1 MKTDTLLQSLDAQ
14 LSRLE
19 AEIAPVAQ
27 HATLGAR
34 FDRQLFTTR
43 NPRLQACAEEA
54 RANLRA
60 LERAV
65 AQQQPA
71 QVQWL
76 AERLAAQLEAIA
88 RESKTWM
95 LRGWDSGSPGLTRW
109 QRRRLQHQEYE
120 RRLLEMTQ
128 ARRQMLAQATTL
140 DDQQRLSREV
150 EACAARLARCRAALE
165 KIENVLA
172 RMTR

>member
-1 MKTDTLLQSLDAQ
+1 MKTDLLLQSLSAQ

-34 FDRQLFTTR
+34 FDRQLFSTR
-43 NPRLQACAEEA
+43 SPRLQACVEEA
-54 RANLRA
+54 RGNLRA

-65 AQQQPA
+65 EQRQQA

-88 RESKTWM
+88 RESKTWT
-95 LRGWDSGSPGLTRW
+95 LRGWDSGSPALTRW
-109 QRRRLQHQEYE
+109 QRKRLQHQEYE
-120 RRLLEMTQ
+120 RRLLEMTRS
-128 ARRQMLAQATTL
+128 RRAMLAQATML
-140 DDQQRLSREV
+140 DEQQRLSREV
-150 EACAARLARCRAALE
+150 DAFTARLARCRAALE
-165 KIENVLA
+165 RIENVLA

>member
-1 MKTDTLLQSLDAQ
+1 MKTDLLLQSLAAQ
-14 LSRLE
+14 LARLD
-19 AEIAPVAQ
+19 AEVAPLAQ

-43 NPRLQACAEEA
+43 SPYLQACVAEA
-54 RANLRA
+54 RGNLQA
-60 LERAV
+60 LAHAV
-65 AQQQPA
+65 EGKQLA

-88 RESKTWM
+88 RESKTWS

-109 QRRRLQHQEYE
+109 QRKRLQHQEFE
-120 RRLLEMTQ
+120 RRLLEIAQ
-128 ARRQMLAQATTL
+128 SRRAMLAKATTF
-140 DDQQRLSREV
+140 DEQQRLSREV
-150 EACAARLARCRAALE
+150 EACAARLSRCREALAN
-165 KIENVLA
+165 IENILA